1 MLTASLL
8 SFFIDSPVLHQLHI
22 HHVSEGLEEFEELFL
37 CFLYTH
43 SWVKWE
49 ASEVEVVA
57 SHLLLVLESLQ
68 SDVGLAYLLLQS
80 RNHVQSWLNH
90 CNFTFLS
97 ILLLII
103 FVLEVVKGLPRIFML
118 CEADK
123 AIAFCLSCFVVL
135 VIFLRAT
142 SLLFFRGN
150 ALHFAADDLTEGF
163 EHFLQ

>member
-57 SHLLLVLESLQ
+57 SHLLLVLESAHA
-68 SDVGLAYLLLQS
+68 DVGFSEFSLESRDNVEFWSWQVMRDRIIDTTLA
-80 RNHVQSWLNH
+80 
-90 CNFTFLS
+90 
-97 ILLLII
+97 
-103 FVLEVVKGLPRIFML
+103 
-118 CEADK
+118 A
-123 AIAFCLSCFVVL
+123 
-135 VIFLRAT
+135 
-142 SLLFFRGN
+142 
-150 ALHFAADDLTEGF
+150 
-163 EHFLQ
+163 